1 VNNAIGLSLGEVMT
15 LRKDG
20 QTLTV
25 DLSNAAV
32 NARAGVYY
40 VIINMGK
47 NRVVKKWVKVDR

>member
-1 VNNAIGLSLGEVMT
+1 MT

-25 DLSNAAV
+25 DLSNEAV